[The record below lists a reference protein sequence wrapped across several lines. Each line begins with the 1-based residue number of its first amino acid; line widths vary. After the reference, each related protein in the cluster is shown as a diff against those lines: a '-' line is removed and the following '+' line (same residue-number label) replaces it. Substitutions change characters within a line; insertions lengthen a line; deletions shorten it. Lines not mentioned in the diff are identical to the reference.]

1 MDDRGDGLFFL
12 LILVAGGRALSSD
25 ALEANDRGALMEF
38 IFLILA
44 LAIVF
49 RLAA

>member
-1 MDDRGDGLFFL
+1 MHHA
-12 LILVAGGRALSSD
+12 AGRSASIRRIH
-25 ALEANDRGALMEF
+25 N
-38 IFLILA
+38 LILA

>member
-1 MDDRGDGLFFL
+1 
-12 LILVAGGRALSSD
+12 LILAAGGRAFSST
-25 ALEANDRGALMEF
+25 APPANERGALTQF